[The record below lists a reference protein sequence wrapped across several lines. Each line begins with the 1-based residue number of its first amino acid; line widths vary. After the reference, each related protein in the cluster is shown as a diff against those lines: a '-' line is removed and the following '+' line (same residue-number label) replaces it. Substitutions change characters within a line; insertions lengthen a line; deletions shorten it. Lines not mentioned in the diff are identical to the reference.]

1 MEPPNHKYGGCPKR
15 LDKIIN
21 SIKGEALGVPKL
33 NFDQTYDVN
42 EPTFDKTFDKAEASV
57 IKMEPKVAASPTGG
71 SPIGVVS
78 YFPKDG
84 IKQQP
89 KKPIQFVKKE
99 SEGESKFNFNNPPKG
114 TLHFAIIPIKG
125 WTTYDCN
132 NFIMGTKY
140 D

>member
-1 MEPPNHKYGGCPKR
+1 M
-15 LDKIIN
+15 
-21 SIKGEALGVPKL
+21 GVPKL

-57 IKMEPKVAASPTGG
+57 IKMEPKAAATPVKSSGSPTGG

-114 TLHFAIIPIKG
+114 TPLLQILCMLYCAFFLCIMYKVHYFSGRCIK
-125 WTTYDCN
+125 TS
-132 NFIMGTKY
+132 
-140 D
+140 

>member
-1 MEPPNHKYGGCPKR
+1 
-15 LDKIIN
+15 
-21 SIKGEALGVPKL
+21 LGVPKL

-57 IKMEPKVAASPTGG
+57 IKMEPKSAGAPVKTAGSPTSG

-89 KKPIQFVKKE
+89 KKPIPLVKKE
-99 SEGESKFNFNNPPKG
+99 SEAESKFNFNNPPKG
-114 TLHFAIIPIKG
+114 MSHKV
-125 WTTYDCN
+125 
-132 NFIMGTKY
+132 
-140 D
+140 

>member
-1 MEPPNHKYGGCPKR
+1 M
-15 LDKIIN
+15 
-21 SIKGEALGVPKL
+21 GVPKL

-57 IKMEPKVAASPTGG
+57 IKMEPKTAGSPTSG

-89 KKPIQFVKKE
+89 KKPIPLVKKE
-99 SEGESKFNFNNPPKG
+99 SEAESKFNFNNPPKG
-114 TLHFAIIPIKG
+114 MSHTV
-125 WTTYDCN
+125 
-132 NFIMGTKY
+132 
-140 D
+140 

>member
-1 MEPPNHKYGGCPKR
+1 MIFDFY
-15 LDKIIN
+15 IIN
-21 SIKGEALGVPKL
+21 SKKGEAFGVPKL

-57 IKMEPKVAASPTGG
+57 IKMEQKPTGTPVKSAGSPTGG

-99 SEGESKFNFNNPPKG
+99 PEAESKFNFNNPPKG
-114 TLHFAIIPIKG
+114 T
-125 WTTYDCN
+125 
-132 NFIMGTKY
+132 NFLLLLCILFSEF
-140 D
+140 